1 MSRRSAR
8 RAKGQRVEPVARNP
22 TEVKPNGTMTLD
34 SFTNPFARLGVGQT
48 NLLEAAEYPLTRLT
62 QNYPLLNSLYRNDWI
77 ARRVIDT
84 IPEDMLKNWFDL
96 KSQLTPEQIGQFETL
111 VRKTHLKRQ
120 LLEGLRWGRLF
131 GGAAGIIVIEGQEDM
146 LDEPIDLDT
155 ILPDQYKGLIIA
167 DRWSGVYPDS
177 GLVQDLGDPDFG
189 TPEYYTFSMSE
200 TDLAFGVRVHHSRV
214 IRFMGRDLP
223 YIERTAENYW
233 GMSELEH
240 VYTELNKRNTTSE
253 NIAQLIFQANI
264 RTYKMAD
271 LGQML
276 AATQPEIQ
284 KRLYQV
290 MAMQNFLLSN
300 MGMNVMDKED
310 ALETHQYTFS
320 GLNDIYES
328 FMLDI
333 SGASEIPVTR
343 LFGRSPGGLNSTG
356 ESDLTNYYD
365 KIRQDQESDL
375 RPVLEKLL
383 PVLCISVWGMVPDD
397 LDFDFNPV
405 RDTSEQ
411 ERANLIQQGSAAIV
425 SVFQSGLISQKTA
438 LKELRQSGATYGMWS
453 NITDEDIDN
462 ADDQSDAGMDELG
475 MGGLLP
481 PAPDQGGGAN
491 EQAGQAVPEDS
502 EEQQLED
509 AQDSAGWTIERTDN
523 GAGLPAVDGRGLQQE
538 PRRGWTLRQLWRRW
552 RRR

>member
-1 MSRRSAR
+1 MSRKHAR
-8 RAKGQRVEPVARNP
+8 RVQPVARKP
-22 TEVKPNGTMTLD
+22 TEVLNERPVSGLITD
-34 SFTNPFARLGVGQT
+34 SFSNPFTRLGVGQM
-48 NLLEAAEYPLTRLT
+48 NLLEAAEYPVTRMT
-62 QNYPLLNSLYRNDWI
+62 QNYPFLNSLYRNDWI

-96 KSQLTPEQIGQFETL
+96 QSQLTPDQINQFETV
-111 VRKTHLKRQ
+111 VRTSHLKKQ

-131 GGAAGIIVIEGQEDM
+131 GGAAGIIVIEGQENM
-146 LDEPIDLDT
+146 LDEPLDLDMV
-155 ILPDQYKGLIIA
+155 LPGQYKGLIIA

-177 GLVQDLGDPDFG
+177 DLVQDLGDPDFG

-200 TDLAFGVRVHHSRV
+200 TELTYGVRVHHSRV

-223 YIERTAENYW
+223 YIERMVENYW

-240 VYTELNKRNTTSE
+240 VYTELNKRNTSSE

-264 RTYKMAD
+264 RNYKMSEF
-271 LGQML
+271 GQML
-276 AATQPEIQ
+276 ATTQPEAQ
-284 KRLYQV
+284 KRLYNVLQ
-290 MAMQNFLLSN
+290 MQNFLMSN
-300 MGMNVMDKED
+300 MGMNVMDKD
-310 ALETHQYTFS
+310 DSLETHQYTFS

-343 LFGRSPGGLNSTG
+343 LFGRSPAGLNSTG

-365 KIRQDQESDL
+365 KIKQSQESTL

-383 PVLCISVWGMVPDD
+383 PIICVSVWGVLPDD
-397 LDFDFNPV
+397 LDFQFRPV
-405 RDTSEQ
+405 RDTSEK
-411 ERANLIQQGSAAIV
+411 ERADLIQQGSAAIV

-462 ADDQSDAGMDELG
+462 ADDMSDAGMDEMG
-475 MGGLLP
+475 MGSLIP
-481 PAPDQGGGAN
+481 PQGGDAN
-491 EQAGQAVPEDS
+491 ERARQAVPADS
-502 EEQQLED
+502 ADEPLED
-509 AQDSAGWTIERTDN
+509 AEDSAGWM
-523 GAGLPAVDGRGLQQE
+523 V
-538 PRRGWTLRQLWRRW
+538 
-552 RRR
+552 

>member
-1 MSRRSAR
+1 MSRKSAR
-8 RAKGQRVEPVARNP
+8 RAANKRRMPVARNP
-22 TEVKPNGTMTLD
+22 TGNIPEVSRVAD
-34 SFTNPFARLGVGQT
+34 SFSNPFSRLGVGQS
-48 NLLEAAEYPLTRLT
+48 NLLEAAEYPVTRLT

-84 IPEDMLKNWFDL
+84 IPEDMMKNWFTL
-96 KSQLTPEQIGQFETL
+96 KSQITPDQISRFDTL
-111 VRKTHLKRQ
+111 VRKTHLKKQ

-146 LDEPIDLDT
+146 LDQPLNLDT
-155 ILPDQYKGLIIA
+155 ILPDQYKGLIIS
-167 DRWSGVYPDS
+167 DRWSGVYPDV
-177 GLVQDLGDPDFG
+177 GLVQDLSDPDFG
-189 TPEYYTFSMSE
+189 TPEYYAFSMSE
-200 TDLAFGVRVHHSRV
+200 TDLAFGVRVHHSRI

-240 VYTELNKRNTTSE
+240 VYAELNKRNTTSE

-276 AATQPEIQ
+276 STMQPEVQ

-290 MAMQNFLLSN
+290 LAMQNFLLSN
-300 MGMNVMDKED
+300 MGMNVMDKDD

-333 SGASEIPVTR
+333 AGAAEIPVTR
-343 LFGRSPGGLNSTG
+343 LFGRSPSGLNSTG

-365 KIRQDQESDL
+365 KIRQTQESIL

-383 PVLCISVWGMVPDD
+383 PILCISVWGMLPDD

-405 RDTSEQ
+405 RDTSDE

-438 LKELRQSGATYGMWS
+438 LKELRQSGSTYGMWS
-453 NITDEDIDN
+453 NITDDDIEN
-462 ADDQSDAGMDELG
+462 ADDQSDASLDEIG
-475 MGGLLP
+475 MGNLLP
-481 PAPDQGGGAN
+481 LDPAAAAYPQSPDN
-491 EQAGQAVPEDS
+491 S
-502 EEQQLED
+502 M
-509 AQDSAGWTIERTDN
+509 
-523 GAGLPAVDGRGLQQE
+523 DG
-538 PRRGWTLRQLWRRW
+538 
-552 RRR
+552 

>member
-8 RAKGQRVEPVARNP
+8 RAKGQRVQPVARNP
-22 TEVKPNGTMTLD
+22 TEDKPTGGITLD
-34 SFTNPFARLGVGQT
+34 SFSNPFTRLGVGQT

-62 QNYPLLNSLYRNDWI
+62 QNYSLLNSLYRNDWI

-96 KSQLTPEQIGQFETL
+96 QSQLTPDQISQFDAI

-146 LDEPIDLDT
+146 LDQPLDLDT

-200 TDLAFGVRVHHSRV
+200 TDIAYGVRVHHSRV

-310 ALETHQYTFS
+310 SLETHQYTFA

-333 SGASEIPVTR
+333 SGASEIPATR
-343 LFGRSPGGLNSTG
+343 LFGRSPAGLNSTG

-365 KIRQDQESDL
+365 KIKQDQESDL

-383 PVLCISVWGMVPDD
+383 PILCISVWGMVPDD
-397 LDFDFNPV
+397 LDFMFNPV
-405 RDTSEQ
+405 RDTSEE
-411 ERANLIQQGSAAIV
+411 ERADLIQQGSAAIV

-453 NITDEDIDN
+453 NITDEDIEN
-462 ADDQSDAGMDELG
+462 ADDMSDAGMDELG

-481 PAPDQGGGAN
+481 TTPDQGGEAD
-491 EQAGQAVPEDS
+491 EPAGQAVPADS
-502 EEQQLED
+502 QDKPLED
-509 AQDSAGWTIERTDN
+509 AEDSAGRTIERAEHGESVPASD
-523 GAGLPAVDGRGLQQE
+523 GLGLQQE
-538 PRRGWTLRQLWRRW
+538 PRRGRTLRQLWRRW

>member
-1 MSRRSAR
+1 MSRRRAR
-8 RAKGQRVEPVARNP
+8 RAQNTPVAR
-22 TEVKPNGTMTLD
+22 KPAAELSTAIDSPNKGTDIALKGLTTD
-34 SFTNPFARLGVGQT
+34 SFSNPFTRLGVGQP
-48 NLLEAAEYPLTRLT
+48 NLLETAEYPLTRLT
-62 QNYPLLNSLYRNDWI
+62 QNFTLLNSLYRNDWI
-77 ARRVIDT
+77 ARRVVDT
-84 IPEDMLKNWFDL
+84 IPEDMLKNWFEL
-96 KSQLTPEQIGQFETL
+96 RSQLQPDQISQFDTV
-111 VRKTHLKRQ
+111 VRKTHLKRH
-120 LLEGLRWGRLF
+120 LLEGLRWARLF

-146 LDEPIDLDT
+146 LDQPLDLDT
-155 ILPDQYKGLIIA
+155 ILPGQYKGLIIA

-177 GLVQDLGDPDFG
+177 GLVQDLGDADFG

-200 TDLAFGVRVHHSRV
+200 TDIAFGVRVHHSRV

-223 YIERTAENYW
+223 YVERTAENWW

-310 ALETHQYTFS
+310 ALETHQYTFA

-328 FMLDI
+328 FMLDV

-343 LFGRSPGGLNSTG
+343 LFGRSPAGLNSTG
-356 ESDLTNYYD
+356 ESDLINYYD
-365 KIRQDQESDL
+365 KVHQNQESDL

-383 PVLCISVWGMVPDD
+383 PVLCMSVWGMVPDD
-397 LDFDFNPV
+397 LDFEFNPV
-405 RDTSEQ
+405 RDTSDK
-411 ERANLIQQGSAAIV
+411 ERADLIQQGSAAIV
-425 SVFQSGLISQKTA
+425 AVYQSGLISQQTA

-453 NITDEDIDN
+453 NITDEDIEN
-462 ADDQSDAGMDELG
+462 ADSLADAGTDELG
-475 MGGLLP
+475 LGLTP
-481 PAPDQGGGAN
+481 PEAD
-491 EQAGQAVPEDS
+491 
-502 EEQQLED
+502 ED
-509 AQDSAGWTIERTDN
+509 AETEVSETEA
-523 GAGLPAVDGRGLQQE
+523 PAQAAEDDEDGTA
-538 PRRGWTLRQLWRRW
+538 WAM
-552 RRR
+552 

>member
-1 MSRRSAR
+1 MSRKRARSA
-8 RAKGQRVEPVARNP
+8 QSQPVQPVARKP
-22 TEVKPNGTMTLD
+22 TEVKPSGITLD
-34 SFTNPFARLGVGQT
+34 SFTNPFARLGAGQM
-48 NLLEAAEYPLTRLT
+48 NLLEASEYPLTRMT

-84 IPEDMLKNWFDL
+84 IPEDMLKNWFNL
-96 KSQLTPEQIGQFETL
+96 KSQLTPDQINQFETA
-111 VRKTHLKRQ
+111 VRKTHLKKQ

-146 LDEPIDLDT
+146 LDEPLNLDM
-155 ILPDQYKGLIIA
+155 ILPGQYTGLIIA

-177 GLVQDLGDPDFG
+177 GLVQDMGDPDFG

-276 AATQPEIQ
+276 TVMQPEIQ

-290 MAMQNFLLSN
+290 LIMQNFLLSN
-300 MGMNVMDKED
+300 MGMNVMDKD
-310 ALETHQYTFS
+310 DSLETHQYTFS

-343 LFGRSPGGLNSTG
+343 LFGRSPAGLNATG

-365 KIRQDQESDL
+365 KIKQDQESKL

-383 PVLCISVWGMVPDD
+383 PIVCVCLWNLVPDD

-405 RDTSEQ
+405 RDTSEK
-411 ERANLIQQGSAAIV
+411 ERADLIQQGSAAIV

-453 NITDEDIDN
+453 NITDEDINN
-462 ADDQSDAGMDELG
+462 ADDQTDAQFDEMG
-475 MGGLLP
+475 MGLTP
-481 PAPDQGGGAN
+481 PGPDQGGEAG
-491 EQAGQAVPEDS
+491 EQAGQAVPADS
-502 EEQQLED
+502 QDEPLED
-509 AQDSAGWTIERTDN
+509 AADGAGW
-523 GAGLPAVDGRGLQQE
+523 AV
-538 PRRGWTLRQLWRRW
+538 
-552 RRR
+552 

>member
-8 RAKGQRVEPVARNP
+8 RAKGQRVQPVARNP
-22 TEVKPNGTMTLD
+22 TEDKPTGGITLD
-34 SFTNPFARLGVGQT
+34 SFSNPFTRLGVGQT

-62 QNYPLLNSLYRNDWI
+62 QNYSLLNSLYRNDWI

-96 KSQLTPEQIGQFETL
+96 QSQLTPDQISQFDAI

-146 LDEPIDLDT
+146 LDQPLDLDT

-200 TDLAFGVRVHHSRV
+200 TDIAYGVRVHHSRV

-310 ALETHQYTFS
+310 SLETHQYTFA

-333 SGASEIPVTR
+333 SGASEIPATR
-343 LFGRSPGGLNSTG
+343 LFGRSPAGLNSTG

-365 KIRQDQESDL
+365 KIKQDQESDL

-383 PVLCISVWGMVPDD
+383 PILCISVWGMVPDD
-397 LDFDFNPV
+397 LDFTFNPV
-405 RDTSEQ
+405 RDTSEE
-411 ERANLIQQGSAAIV
+411 ERADLIQQGSAAIV

-481 PAPDQGGGAN
+481 AAPDQGGGAN

>member
-8 RAKGQRVEPVARNP
+8 RAKGQRVQPVARNP
-22 TEVKPNGTMTLD
+22 TEDKPTSGITLD
-34 SFTNPFARLGVGQT
+34 SFSNPFTRLGVGQT

-62 QNYPLLNSLYRNDWI
+62 QNYSLLNSLYRNDWI

-96 KSQLTPEQIGQFETL
+96 QSQLTPDQISQFDAI

-146 LDEPIDLDT
+146 LDQPLDLDT

-200 TDLAFGVRVHHSRV
+200 TDIAYGVRVHHSRV

-310 ALETHQYTFS
+310 SLETHQYTFA

-333 SGASEIPVTR
+333 SGASEIPATR
-343 LFGRSPGGLNSTG
+343 LFGRSPAGLNSTG

-365 KIRQDQESDL
+365 KIKQDQESDL

-383 PVLCISVWGMVPDD
+383 PILCISVWGMVPDD
-397 LDFDFNPV
+397 LDFTFNPV
-405 RDTSEQ
+405 RDTSEE
-411 ERANLIQQGSAAIV
+411 ERADLIQQGSAAIV

-453 NITDEDIDN
+453 NITDEDIEN
-462 ADDQSDAGMDELG
+462 ADDMSDAGMDELG

-481 PAPDQGGGAN
+481 TAPDQGGEAD
-491 EQAGQAVPEDS
+491 EPAGQAVPADS
-502 EEQQLED
+502 QDEPLED
-509 AQDSAGWTIERTDN
+509 AEDSAGRTIERAEHGESVPTSD
-523 GAGLPAVDGRGLQQE
+523 GLGLQQE
-538 PRRGWTLRQLWRRW
+538 PRRGRTLRQLWRRW
-552 RRR
+552 WRR

>member
-8 RAKGQRVEPVARNP
+8 RAKGQRVQPVARNP
-22 TEVKPNGTMTLD
+22 TEVKPSGGITLD

-96 KSQLTPEQIGQFETL
+96 QSQLSPEQISQFDTL
-111 VRKTHLKRQ
+111 VRKSHLKKH

-146 LDEPIDLDT
+146 LDQPLDLDT

-200 TDLAFGVRVHHSRV
+200 TDMAFGVRVHHSRV

-290 MAMQNFLLSN
+290 MTMQNFLLSN

-310 ALETHQYTFS
+310 SLETHQYTFA

-333 SGASEIPVTR
+333 AGAAEIPVTR
-343 LFGRSPGGLNSTG
+343 LFGRSPAGLNSTG

-365 KIRQDQESDL
+365 KIKQSQESVL

-383 PVLCISVWGMVPDD
+383 PILCISVWGMVPDD

-405 RDTSEQ
+405 RDTSEE

-453 NITDEDIDN
+453 NITDEDIDK
-462 ADDQSDAGMDELG
+462 ADDGTDAGMDELG

-481 PAPDQGGGAN
+481 PAPDQGGEAD
-491 EQAGQAVPEDS
+491 EQAGQAVPADS
-502 EEQQLED
+502 ADKPLED
-509 AQDSAGWTIERTDN
+509 AAV
-523 GAGLPAVDGRGLQQE
+523 GAG
-538 PRRGWTLRQLWRRW
+538 
-552 RRR
+552 

>member
-8 RAKGQRVEPVARNP
+8 RAKGQRVQPVARNP
-22 TEVKPNGTMTLD
+22 TTEAKPSGGITLD

-84 IPEDMLKNWFDL
+84 IPEDMLKNWFDFQ
-96 KSQLTPEQIGQFETL
+96 SQLTPDQINQFEAA
-111 VRKTHLKRQ
+111 VRKTHLKKH

-146 LDEPIDLDT
+146 LDQPLDMDM
-155 ILPDQYKGLIIA
+155 IMPGQYKGLIIA
-167 DRWSGVYPDS
+167 DRWNGVYPDS
-177 GLVQDLGDPDFG
+177 GLVQELDDPDFG
-189 TPEYYTFSMSE
+189 TPEYYTFSMSDTE
-200 TDLAFGVRVHHSRV
+200 LATGVRVHHSRV
-214 IRFMGRDLP
+214 IRFLGRDLP
-223 YIERTAENYW
+223 YVERMAENYW

-240 VYTELNKRNTTSE
+240 VYTELNKRNTSSE

-264 RTYKMAD
+264 RNYKMAD

-276 AATQPEIQ
+276 SATQPEIQ

-290 MAMQNFLLSN
+290 LTMQNFLMSN
-300 MGMNVMDKED
+300 MGMNIMDKDD
-310 ALETHQYTFS
+310 ALETHQYTFA

-333 SGASEIPVTR
+333 AGAAEIPVTR
-343 LFGRSPGGLNSTG
+343 LFGRSPAGLNSTG

-365 KIRQDQESDL
+365 KIRQSQESML

-383 PVLCISVWGMVPDD
+383 PIMCVSVWGLVPED

-405 RDTSEQ
+405 RDTSEE

-438 LKELRQSGATYGMWS
+438 LVELRKSGASYGMWDS
-453 NITDEDIDN
+453 ITDDDIDR
-462 ADDQSDAGMDELG
+462 ADDMTDAGMDELG

-481 PAPDQGGGAN
+481 TAPDQGGDAD
-491 EQAGQAVPEDS
+491 EQAGQAVPADS
-502 EEQQLED
+502 ADEPLED
-509 AQDSAGWTIERTDN
+509 AADGAGWAI
-523 GAGLPAVDGRGLQQE
+523 
-538 PRRGWTLRQLWRRW
+538 
-552 RRR
+552 

>member
-8 RAKGQRVEPVARNP
+8 RARGQRVQPVARNP
-22 TEVKPNGTMTLD
+22 TEDKPTSGITLD
-34 SFTNPFARLGVGQT
+34 SFSNPFTRLGVGQT

-62 QNYPLLNSLYRNDWI
+62 QNYSLLNSLYRNDWI

-96 KSQLTPEQIGQFETL
+96 QSQLTPDQISQFDAI

-146 LDEPIDLDT
+146 LDQPLDLDT

-200 TDLAFGVRVHHSRV
+200 TDIAYGVRVHHSRV

-310 ALETHQYTFS
+310 SLETHQYTFA

-333 SGASEIPVTR
+333 SGASEIPATR
-343 LFGRSPGGLNSTG
+343 LFGRSPAGLNSTG

-365 KIRQDQESDL
+365 KIKQDQESDL

-383 PVLCISVWGMVPDD
+383 PILCISVWGMVPDD
-397 LDFDFNPV
+397 LDFTFNPV
-405 RDTSEQ
+405 RDTSEE
-411 ERANLIQQGSAAIV
+411 ERADLIQQGSAAIV

-481 PAPDQGGGAN
+481 TVPDQGGGAN

-502 EEQQLED
+502 EQQQLED

>member
-1 MSRRSAR
+1 MSRKN
-8 RAKGQRVEPVARNP
+8 AKRVKQRVQPVARNP
-22 TEVKPNGTMTLD
+22 TENTSMIEDAPEARRGALTLD
-34 SFTNPFARLGVGQT
+34 SFSNPFSRLGAGQS

-62 QNYPLLNSLYRNDWI
+62 QNYTLLNSLYRNDWI

-96 KSQLTPEQIGQFETL
+96 QSQLSPEQIGQFEKL
-111 VRKTHLKRQ
+111 VRKSHLKKH

-146 LDEPIDLDT
+146 LDEPLDLNT
-155 ILPDQYKGLIIA
+155 VLPGQYKGLIIA

-189 TPEYYTFSMSE
+189 MPEYYTFSMSD

-214 IRFMGRDLP
+214 IRFVGRDLP

-253 NIAQLIFQANI
+253 NIAQLVFQANI

-276 AATQPEIQ
+276 AATQPEVQ

-290 MAMQNFLLSN
+290 MSMQNFLLSN

-333 SGASEIPVTR
+333 AGAAEIPVTR

-365 KIRQDQESDL
+365 KVRQSQESVL

-383 PVLCISVWGMVPDD
+383 PILCMSVWGMVPDD

-411 ERANLIQQGSAAIV
+411 ERANLIQQSSTAIV
-425 SVFQSGLISQKTA
+425 SVFQCGLISQKTA
-438 LKELRQSGATYGMWS
+438 LKELRQSGATFGMWS
-453 NITDEDIDN
+453 NITNEEIDR
-462 ADDQSDAGMDELG
+462 ADDYSDADMDELG
-475 MGGLLP
+475 MSGLLP
-481 PAPDQGGGAN
+481 STPAQEGGTD
-491 EQAGQAVPEDS
+491 EQAGQTVPANS
-502 EEQQLED
+502 AGKPLED
-509 AQDSAGWTIERTDN
+509 AEDSAGWAI
-523 GAGLPAVDGRGLQQE
+523 
-538 PRRGWTLRQLWRRW
+538 
-552 RRR
+552 

>member
-1 MSRRSAR
+1 MSRKSAQRAANKR
-8 RAKGQRVEPVARNP
+8 RMPVARNP
-22 TEVKPNGTMTLD
+22 TGNIPEAGRVTD
-34 SFTNPFARLGVGQT
+34 SFSNPFARLGVGQS
-48 NLLEAAEYPLTRLT
+48 NLLEAAEYPVTRLT

-84 IPEDMLKNWFDL
+84 IPEDMMKNWFTL
-96 KSQLTPEQIGQFETL
+96 KSQLTPDQIGRFDTL
-111 VRKTHLKRQ
+111 VRRTHLKRQ

-146 LDEPIDLDT
+146 LDQPLDLDT
-155 ILPDQYKGLIIA
+155 ILPDQYKGLIIS
-167 DRWSGVYPDS
+167 DRWSGVYPDV
-177 GLVQDLGDPDFG
+177 GLVQDLSDPDFG
-189 TPEYYTFSMSE
+189 TPEYYAFSISE
-200 TDLAFGVRVHHSRV
+200 TNLSSGVRVHHSRV

-276 AATQPEIQ
+276 STTQPEVQ

-290 MAMQNFLLSN
+290 MSMQNYLLSN
-300 MGMNVMDKED
+300 MGMNVMDKDD

-333 SGASEIPVTR
+333 AGAAEIPVTR
-343 LFGRSPGGLNSTG
+343 LFGRSPSGLNATG

-365 KIRQDQESDL
+365 KIRQTQESIL

-383 PVLCISVWGMVPDD
+383 PILCISVWGMLPDD

-405 RDTSEQ
+405 RDTSDE

-438 LKELRQSGATYGMWS
+438 LKELRQSGSTYGMWS
-453 NITDEDIDN
+453 NITDNDIDN
-462 ADDQSDAGMDELG
+462 ADDQSDAGLDEIG
-475 MGGLLP
+475 MGSILP
-481 PAPDQGGGAN
+481 MSPDRK
-491 EQAGQAVPEDS
+491 EQVVGQS
-502 EEQQLED
+502 
-509 AQDSAGWTIERTDN
+509 AQPTAADPSSDLI
-523 GAGLPAVDGRGLQQE
+523 Q
-538 PRRGWTLRQLWRRW
+538 
-552 RRR
+552 

>member
-1 MSRRSAR
+1 MCYA
-8 RAKGQRVEPVARNP
+8 VVAYQTAYLKCHYPR
-22 TEVKPNGTMTLD
+22 EYMAALMTSVLD
-34 SFTNPFARLGVGQT
+34 STSKISEYIAECKDLGIAVLPPDVNESDDQFSVAG
-48 NLLEAAEYPLTRLT
+48 
-62 QNYPLLNSLYRNDWI
+62 NDI
-77 ARRVIDT
+77 RFGLGAI
-84 IPEDMLKNWFDL
+84 
-96 KSQLTPEQIGQFETL
+96 KSIGLGFVQKLMEE
-111 VRKTHLKRQ
+111 R
-120 LLEGLRWGRLF
+120 
-131 GGAAGIIVIEGQEDM
+131 AAGGPFRS
-146 LDEPIDLDT
+146 LD
-155 ILPDQYKGLIIA
+155 
-167 DRWSGVYPDS
+167 
-177 GLVQDLGDPDFG
+177 DFCQRL
-189 TPEYYTFSMSE
+189 S
-200 TDLAFGVRVHHSRV
+200 D
-214 IRFMGRDLP
+214 
-223 YIERTAENYW
+223 
-233 GMSELEH
+233 
-240 VYTELNKRNTTSE
+240 TELNKRNTTSE

-310 ALETHQYTFS
+310 SLETHQYTFA

-333 SGASEIPVTR
+333 SGASEIPATR
-343 LFGRSPGGLNSTG
+343 LFGRSPAGLNSTG

-365 KIRQDQESDL
+365 KIKQDQESDL

-383 PVLCISVWGMVPDD
+383 PILCISVWGMVPDD
-397 LDFDFNPV
+397 LDFTFNPV
-405 RDTSEQ
+405 RDTSEE
-411 ERANLIQQGSAAIV
+411 ERADLIQQGSAAIV

-453 NITDEDIDN
+453 NITDEDIEN
-462 ADDQSDAGMDELG
+462 ADDMSDAGMDELG

-481 PAPDQGGGAN
+481 TAPDQGGGAN